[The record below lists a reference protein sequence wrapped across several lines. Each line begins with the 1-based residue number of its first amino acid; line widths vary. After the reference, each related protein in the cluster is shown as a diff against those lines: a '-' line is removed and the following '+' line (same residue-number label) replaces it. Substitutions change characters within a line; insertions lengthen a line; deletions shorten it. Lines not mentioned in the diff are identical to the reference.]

1 MIALAVNPSPEGYAA
16 LFLYGKQGGFFL
28 ETKNMNEKK
37 AKVLD
42 LIDQLL
48 IESLDGYKEMTINT
62 IHRVTGNIYDSVDIY
77 QGTNVLNVRIAGDSP
92 LAIFKDIARA
102 IQC

>member
-1 MIALAVNPSPEGYAA
+1 
-16 LFLYGKQGGFFL
+16 
-28 ETKNMNEKK
+28 MNEKK

-48 IESLDGYKEMTINT
+48 IESLDGYKGMKVNAIG
-62 IHRVTGNIYDSVDIY
+62 GNAYDSVDIY
-77 QGTNVLNVRIAGDSP
+77 QGGTNVLNVRIAGDSP

-102 IQC
+102 IQY

>member
-1 MIALAVNPSPEGYAA
+1 
-16 LFLYGKQGGFFL
+16 
-28 ETKNMNEKK
+28 MNEKK

-48 IESLDGYKEMTINT
+48 IESLDGYKGMTINT
-62 IHRVTGNIYDSVDIY
+62 IHRVNGNVYDSVDIY
-77 QGTNVLNVRIAGDSP
+77 QGSNVLNVRIAEDSP

-102 IQC
+102 IQY